1 MRPEVDRFDVS
12 DTFGGLGVWG
22 GFLPEAPFVGRGR
35 LGGIVKGAVGV
46 ILWRTTLRGMMAR
59 RNLGFFVV
67 AAAML
72 AAPFVTF
79 GVDAQ
84 QSASSRYRV
93 LVPDFQPAG
102 SEDKNFGKDL
112 AEELREAIGQL
123 NTHTA
128 VEKDDIKDGLKRF
141 KLKMEDLNCVRSRQL
156 AQQNN
161 YEVVL
166 CASYRA
172 TGAEMEVFDIQFVD
186 TRSGESF
193 AVPSVMSAR
202 KDEAT
207 AAAAIVDEFQLFV
220 EQARR
225 ATFCSQYAQSQQW
238 EQSLENCDIALEL
251 NPESVSVRYTR
262 ANVLRNTER
271 WAESLQEVDIV
282 LEHDP
287 FHQDALLLGGWVAN
301 KAGESDRALAYYRRH
316 LELDPANAAVRMNVA
331 YDVATDGDP
340 LSAMALIEDG
350 MAIDPDNINFYNQ
363 HGNFAFSAAR
373 AVADRNRAVGA
384 EEITPEVRELYLKAI
399 ASYQRVMESPDA
411 EIQPSQARNAT
422 AAYIQLGDAPAAAEF
437 ANAALQQFPDDEGI
451 WMIYSDALREQG
463 MVNEALAALQEVERI
478 NPQAAQLHL
487 RMANLMIK
495 DNRLEEAIPFL
506 RQAVE
511 NGTPAD
517 QAANMIFANAHT
529 KYIAPSQKNYSRF
542 ITAIQ
547 WAKEFDVSDMA
558 RQTYD
563 FWHGYSIFQ
572 DAIRKQEP
580 STLQTA
586 QSTLPL
592 FQRARELFQ
601 GAKGYMDSQ
610 ASIDYTQFVDNS
622 TVYIEIQ
629 EAIIKRGR

>member
-1 MRPEVDRFDVS
+1 
-12 DTFGGLGVWG
+12 
-22 GFLPEAPFVGRGR
+22 
-35 LGGIVKGAVGV
+35 
-46 ILWRTTLRGMMAR
+46 
-59 RNLGFFVV
+59 
-67 AAAML
+67 ML
-72 AAPFVTF
+72 AAPFWTS

-93 LVPDFQPAG
+93 LVPDFQPTAA
-102 SEDKNFGKDL
+102 EDKNFGKDL

-128 VEKDDIKDGLKRF
+128 VDKDDIKEGLKRF
-141 KLKMEDLNCVRSRQL
+141 KLKMEDLNCIRSRQL
-156 AQQNN
+156 AQQAN

-166 CASYRA
+166 CASYQA
-172 TGAEMEVFDIQFVD
+172 SGAGIEVYDIQFVD
-186 TRSGESF
+186 TGSGEAF
-193 AVPSVMSAR
+193 AVAPIMSAR
-202 KDEAT
+202 KSEAN
-207 AAAAIVDEFQLFV
+207 AAGEIVAAFELFV

-251 NPESVSVRYTR
+251 NPKSATVRYTR
-262 ANVLRNTER
+262 ANVLRNTEM
-271 WAESLQEVDIV
+271 WAESLQEVDII
-282 LEHDP
+282 LDDDP

-301 KAGESDRALAYYRRH
+301 KAGESERALAYYRRH
-316 LELDPANAAVRMNVA
+316 LELDPGNAAVRMNVA

-350 MAIDPDNINFYNQ
+350 MELDSENINFYNQ

-411 EIQPSQARNAT
+411 EIQSSQARNAA

-463 MVNEALAALQEVERI
+463 MVDEALEALMEVDRI
-478 NPQAAQLHL
+478 NPQASQLHL
-487 RMANLMIK
+487 RMANLMIQN
-495 DNRLEEAIPFL
+495 DRLEDAIPFL

-511 NGTPAD
+511 NNTPAD

-529 KYIAPSQKNYSRF
+529 KYIAPAQKNYPRF
-542 ITAIQ
+542 ITVIQ
-547 WAKEFDVSDMA
+547 WAKEFEVSDMA

-572 DAIRKQEP
+572 DAITKQEP

-586 QSTLPL
+586 EATLPL
-592 FQRARELFQ
+592 FQQALGLFR

-610 ASIDYTQFVDNS
+610 ASIDFTQFVENS
-622 TVYIEIQ
+622 GVYIEIQ